1 MVTINLAW
9 NGFGND
15 GANAIGRALAH
26 NVMLEELDIRSNRID
41 AQGFLNLCGCFKEN
55 TTLKK
60 LFVSS
65 KDNYLFIFDSYVLN
79 YLI

>member
-1 MVTINLAW
+1 LTNINLGW

-15 GANAIGRALAH
+15 GASAIGKALAH

-41 AQGFLNLCGCFKEN
+41 SQGFISLCTCFKEN

-60 LFVSS
+60 LYVT
-65 KDNYLFIFDSYVLN
+65 NLFKLKILN
-79 YLI
+79 NIP